1 MARIFDAVTSKICRK
16 DVWKKMRNR
25 LFKQAVSLL
34 YDISTKDFVKPAER
48 TKIFLAAKT
57 ASHKLLYEAVYGL
70 FRLFTVR
77 KPRELLL

>member
-1 MARIFDAVTSKICRK
+1 MARIFDAVTGKICRK

-48 TKIFLAAKT
+48 TKIFFGSKNGFAQ
-57 ASHKLLYEAVYGL
+57 V
-70 FRLFTVR
+70 TVR
-77 KPRELLL
+77 SRLRVIQIVYCSETA